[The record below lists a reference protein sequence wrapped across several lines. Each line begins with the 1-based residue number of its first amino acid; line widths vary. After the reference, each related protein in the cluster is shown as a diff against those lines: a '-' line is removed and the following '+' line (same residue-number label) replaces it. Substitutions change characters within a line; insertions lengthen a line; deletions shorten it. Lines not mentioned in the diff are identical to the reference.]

1 VGGLFF
7 FLGVSR
13 VGLLGGGAC
22 VGFIDYAQ
30 LWLGVGVRM
39 GVYAQRQFVANFLYL
54 FRYSVALH
62 ACCAGS
68 CGRKVARTGF
78 LFGLQTHIFV
88 SILPLVSISWLK
100 QIATIS
106 TRK

>member
-1 VGGLFF
+1 LGWVASGG
-7 FLGVSR
+7 VN
-13 VGLLGGGAC
+13 
-22 VGFIDYAQ
+22 DYAQ
-30 LWLGVGVRM
+30 LWLGLGVRM
-39 GVYAQRQFVANFLYL
+39 GVYAQRQFVANFSYL
-54 FRYSVALH
+54 FGYSVALH

-78 LFGLQTHIFV
+78 LFGLQTHIFM
-88 SILPLVSISWLK
+88 SILPLVSISCLK